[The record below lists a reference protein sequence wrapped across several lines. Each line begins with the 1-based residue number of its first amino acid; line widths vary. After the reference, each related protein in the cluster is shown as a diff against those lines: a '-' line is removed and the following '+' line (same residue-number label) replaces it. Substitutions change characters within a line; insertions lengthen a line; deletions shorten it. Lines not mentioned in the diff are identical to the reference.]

1 MNRYDERPPQ
11 FWRHEREYDRDE
23 HRPRDEWRGRGDSS
37 GRADWR
43 AQGSRSG
50 EDWRGAED
58 WRAREYSRGPDGWR
72 WSERQPR
79 SESRDRGSWSQHPYG
94 QREPY
99 NARDDSQRSR
109 WAGRPGA
116 ARNDDSSRYSES
128 QYGMGHRRSRY
139 DPYAS
144 EAEPEFGE
152 GPFAD
157 TSESPG
163 YFGSGNYGDGGTSFT
178 GGFDQRSRTRYPG
191 SLGVDPFDSNERREE
206 QRRYRTG
213 PKGYT
218 RSDERI
224 REDISERLMM
234 ADSIDSS
241 EVTVSVKDGRVTL
254 EGTVPTRSM
263 KHSIEDLADY
273 TAGVQD
279 VENRIRV
286 ERPGTPSVAPT
297 AVSAK
302 TTKQ

>member
-23 HRPRDEWRGRGDSS
+23 RGPRDEWRGG
-37 GRADWR
+37 
-43 AQGSRSG
+43 
-50 EDWRGAED
+50 D
-58 WRAREYSRGPDGWR
+58 WRAREYSRERNGWR
-72 WSERQPR
+72 WNERARPEAPRQEGPRGSEA
-79 SESRDRGSWSQHPYG
+79 RDRDSWSQHPYG

-99 NARDDSQRSR
+99 NARAGSQRYGSHR
-109 WAGRPGA
+109 SGWGPT
-116 ARNDDSSRYSES
+116 RNDDNSRYSES
-128 QYGMGHRRSRY
+128 QYGMARRRSRF
-139 DPYAS
+139 DPYGS

-163 YFGSGNYGDGGTSFT
+163 YFGSGYYADGGTNFT
-178 GGFDQRSRTRYPG
+178 GGFDQRSRSRYPG
-191 SLGVDPFDSNERREE
+191 SLAEDPFDSSQPRE
-206 QRRYRTG
+206 QPRRYRTG

-224 REDISERLMM
+224 LEDISERLMM

-241 EVTVSVKDGRVTL
+241 EVTIAVKDGKVTL

-279 VENRIRV
+279 VDNRIRV
-286 ERPGTPSVAPT
+286 ERPGAPSVTTPT
-297 AVSAK
+297 AVTAK